1 MKLKINPMSGHS
13 TKNKEHNNQKNI
25 YSKEIN
31 NNIKSKIN
39 KISYYR
45 NNLSNENYSLWK
57 TYYSNKNSHHSI
69 IESNNVK
76 EKEKIKTKRP
86 IHSASLIKKIK
97 FNNCENKPQKLLL
110 NKKQYSVRR
119 IHEMI
124 SIIEK
129 KLNLLHSINKD
140 NNNNIINI
148 INKNNINYK
157 DINSKNLVFKRNNKR
172 KTTFNISRTIYKF
185 NNQSTLSLY
194 KENINSNN
202 IKNINI
208 IKNNNKINNINN
220 IKDEKLQ
227 STQNKNKKNKNDL
240 IPYPFKRLQNK
251 IRKYFSFS
259 KKIKLSEEQIPFYI
273 FSNHFLIKNEQFNEF
288 NNNLLNINK
297 VHKYKHKI
305 KYKYIYKQDNEKSKG
320 SDEFVKKEDKSVNT
334 ENTFFKKNVNNLK
347 NSRRKNKLI
356 YKNKIT
362 PQFNNELIASM
373 TNSKD
378 IKFFITTSINKN
390 KKVLEEEHDNKRSI
404 LVYHKNY

>member
-1 MKLKINPMSGHS
+1 MKLNINSMSGHS
-13 TKNKEHNNQKNI
+13 TKKKEQNNQENI
-25 YSKEIN
+25 YSKAIS

-57 TYYSNKNSHHSI
+57 TYYSNKNSNNSI
-69 IESNNVK
+69 IELNNIK
-76 EKEKIKTKRP
+76 EKERLKTKRP

-97 FNNCENKPQKLLL
+97 FNNCDNHPPKLLL

-129 KLNLLHSINKD
+129 KLNLLHSINRD

-148 INKNNINYK
+148 INNNNINYK
-157 DINSKNLVFKRNNKR
+157 DINYKNLVFKRSNKR
-172 KTTFNISRTIYKF
+172 KATFSISRTIYKF

-208 IKNNNKINNINN
+208 IKNNNNINN
-220 IKDEKLQ
+220 IKDETFR
-227 STQNKNKKNKNDL
+227 STRNKSKKNKNDL

-273 FSNHFLIKNEQFNEF
+273 FSNKFLIKNEQFNEI

-320 SDEFVKKEDKSVNT
+320 SDEFIKKEDKSVNT

-347 NSRRKNKLI
+347 NSRRKNKLL
-356 YKNKIT
+356 YKNKNT

-373 TNSKD
+373 TKSKD

-390 KKVLEEEHDNKRSI
+390 KKLLEEEHDNKRPI